1 MLSLQS
7 KKVQRCCACSGDIV
21 VVVQYHDIAGHSPS
35 CAVAKCSRRNDGR
48 RSFSL
53 WPVHP
58 FFFSIYSRFH
68 RRCAARGKQRWLPGE
83 MPAVYWG
90 NVAEWEHDDGETALY
105 SWRMGT
111 RVILP
116 LHHFRGHRVSH
127 PVRCTGVADLFLP
140 LQRPRRV
147 GNPSLHIKHPISEW
161 CYHTCLF
168 YVFTFLAALF
178 SMPSWICS
186 CACWWYLWCL
196 WLVPS
201 PVLASVH
208 GVMLSLKMG
217 PCPAGKLF

>member
-7 KKVQRCCACSGDIV
+7 KKFQRCCACSGDIV

-58 FFFSIYSRFH
+58 FFFSIYFRFH

-147 GNPSLHIKHPISEW
+147 GNPSLHIKTPNQWMMLSYMFILCLYISCSSLFHAFLNLLLCLLVVFVVFVACTISSVGFSAW
-161 CYHTCLF
+161 CDAVTENG
-168 YVFTFLAALF
+168 A
-178 SMPSWICS
+178 MPSR
-186 CACWWYLWCL
+186 
-196 WLVPS
+196 
-201 PVLASVH
+201 
-208 GVMLSLKMG
+208 
-217 PCPAGKLF
+217 